1 MYFVDWAV
9 PNAHPKIVWRCL
21 LANKMFVL
29 LPVAGCRRQCVF
41 GARSVFV
48 QSAVCQRDDDMH
60 DYQRRNYAMLLEV
73 AEFTRFTKPT
83 IADPK
88 TSCEVIIALAFERRD
103 AVDLMMTHC
112 FRVVAPNVL
121 SQRTMD

>member
-1 MYFVDWAV
+1 
-9 PNAHPKIVWRCL
+9 
-21 LANKMFVL
+21 
-29 LPVAGCRRQCVF
+29 
-41 GARSVFV
+41 
-48 QSAVCQRDDDMH
+48 MH

-83 IADPK
+83 IAAPK

-121 SQRTMD
+121 SQRTMDSCICAFIDIDGHHWGPFGWTQIM